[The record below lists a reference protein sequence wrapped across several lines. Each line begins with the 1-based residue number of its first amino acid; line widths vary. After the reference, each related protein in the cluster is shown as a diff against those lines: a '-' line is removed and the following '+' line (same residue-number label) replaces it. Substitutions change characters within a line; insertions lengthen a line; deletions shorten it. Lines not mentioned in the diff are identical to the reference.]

1 MMINIGLMKLV
12 KGVLKPVKGKGMVI
26 RVCANIHKL
35 ELLRKAVDKHSA
47 YDRKFDPNDG
57 YTIVYPDGSEI
68 LTLPGEPNQLL
79 QLDKYKEDIGKPYN
93 RISLYLVQR
102 DYLVVEGEQ
111 ESDSEL
117 VDEGHGT
124 NGFTLT
130 HEVLCQ

>member
-1 MMINIGLMKLV
+1 MCEYSQ
-12 KGVLKPVKGKGMVI
+12 I
-26 RVCANIHKL
+26 RA
-35 ELLRKAVDKHSA
+35 A
-47 YDRKFDPNDG
+47 
-57 YTIVYPDGSEI
+57 PDGSEI